1 MKTSTLLK
9 GILPLFFIFS
19 FLANQLSAQSLV
31 ASPVTISQPLGSNTA
46 TADITR
52 SAQNTWPGSGNFT
65 WAVSSSSGS
74 LAGITSPSFP
84 FQQQNGSTQTVTFNS
99 SAVAGT
105 VYTFSVSRGGTTRT
119 ATVTITAPPAASV
132 SITPTPAASVNV
144 GGSVSFTATASNFA
158 GSGTIT
164 YTWSVSPGTPGVEY
178 TIPAGNSNS
187 KSITFNAAGDYA
199 VSVVASRSSSVA
211 SSSETTV
218 TVFQPNLFS
227 TSGTGTIKAYK
238 INPVTGTVSNGP
250 VDLITPSS
258 STAGLGKNKA
268 NVNDPNGNLYYIL
281 NTSNNNGQVQIY
293 SVSPSGTGNTSVG
306 SIDMNGGSDNTSL
319 GFVRIGFDANGKGWI
334 IAGDGTANIY
344 IASFQGNGTNAISN
358 INTYNNT
365 PLIFNGG
372 GSAADFQNGDL
383 AVGPNGVLYALA
395 NVTGADTYIY
405 TLNSLITPTTLTRKW
420 TVQTGGAP
428 FTGTSVN
435 GVAWTQTGSLHVS
448 TGTGLYFIDQTT
460 ANAVSGTVQS
470 FLISSISGL
479 TDLASSEFPSNSTLP
494 VAFGEISVKKSG
506 SNAEVTWTTL
516 SESNNDYFIV
526 ERSEDGISFKA
537 AGTVNGK
544 GNSGSKQTYSYLD
557 PLNSSA
563 KVLYYRLRQVDMDGK
578 TNFSNTV
585 SLRLNGMK
593 LNNYAVYPNP
603 FVSDIKL
610 QIETEKQT
618 EMNVRISNTSGQV
631 VVIKNV
637 NLQKGDNI
645 VVLSNLTSLKPGM
658 YIVEMISADWK
669 QTLRVT
675 KQ

>member
-9 GILPLFFIFS
+9 GILPFFVIFT
-19 FLANQLSAQSLV
+19 FLASQTSAQSLV
-31 ASPVTISQPLGSNTA
+31 ANPVTVSQPLGSNTV

-52 SAQNTWPGSGNFT
+52 SSQGSWPGSGSFT
-65 WAVSSSSGS
+65 WSASSSSGS
-74 LAGITSPSFP
+74 LAGISSPSFP

-119 ATVTITAPPAASV
+119 ATVTITAPPVASV
-132 SITPTPAASVNV
+132 SIAPAPTASVNV

-178 TIPAGNSNS
+178 SIPAGNSNS
-187 KSITFNAAGDYA
+187 KSITFNAAGDYT
-199 VSVVASRSSSVA
+199 VSVVASRSTSVA

-218 TVFQPNLFS
+218 SAFQPNLYS
-227 TSGTGTIKAYK
+227 TSGTGAIKAYK
-238 INPVTGTVSNGP
+238 VNSVTGAISNGP
-250 VDLITPSS
+250 VDLITPAA

-281 NTSNNNGQVQIY
+281 NTSNNNGQVEVY

-306 SIDMNGGSDNTSL
+306 SIDLNGGNDNTSL
-319 GFVRIGFDANGKGWI
+319 GFVRIGFDATGRGWI
-334 IAGDGTANIY
+334 IAGDGSANIY
-344 IASFQGNGTNAISN
+344 IASFQGNGANTISN
-358 INTYNNT
+358 VNTYNNT
-365 PLIFNGG
+365 PLSFSGG

-383 AVGPNGVLYALA
+383 AIGPNGVLYALA
-395 NVTGADTYIY
+395 NITGADTYIY
-405 TLNSLITPTTLTRKW
+405 TLNSLVTPTTLTRKW
-420 TVQTGGAP
+420 TVQTGGAS
-428 FTGTSVN
+428 FSGTSVN

-460 ANAVSGTVQS
+460 ANVASGTVQS
-470 FLISSISGL
+470 FLVSSISGL

-516 SESNNDYFIV
+516 TESNNDYFIV
-526 ERSEDGISFKA
+526 ERSEDGISFKS

-557 PLNSSA
+557 PVNSSA
-563 KVLYYRLRQVDMDGK
+563 SVLYYRLRQVDMDGK

-585 SLRLNGMK
+585 ALRLNGIK

-610 QIETEKQT
+610 QIETEKQAG
-618 EMNVRISNTSGQV
+618 MNIRISNTSGQV
-631 VVIKNV
+631 VLVKNV
-637 NLQKGDNI
+637 NLQKGQNI
-645 VVLSNLTSLKPGM
+645 VAVSNLNSLKPGM
-658 YIVEMISADWK
+658 YIVEMIAADWK